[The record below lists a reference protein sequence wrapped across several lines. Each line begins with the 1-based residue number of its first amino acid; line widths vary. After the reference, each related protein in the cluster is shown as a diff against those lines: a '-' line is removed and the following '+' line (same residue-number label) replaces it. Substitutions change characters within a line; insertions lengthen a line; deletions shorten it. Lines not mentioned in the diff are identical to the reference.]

1 MKRGFT
7 LIEMLVSIIIF
18 SFIIALAAYSFR
30 FYADITK
37 KIIMPYPQRAVN
49 FSNLGG
55 TIRSMFYF
63 VSEKSNELGKK
74 SFYIYFYGDASSMSF
89 ITAKPIKISDNI
101 AVCKLYLDN
110 GTLILDESPVYSKYN
125 NYKEPTLTTEDEK
138 KVIIMKNV
146 SDLQLTYFRNQK
158 KIQILKEQMPQ
169 LVEIQLKQ
177 NGKQMTFYF
186 KIKADFVK
194 KINWTELFYAPF

>member
-1 MKRGFT
+1 MRKGFT

-37 KIIMPYPQRAVN
+37 KIIMPYPQQAVN
-49 FSNLGG
+49 FSNLGDAV
-55 TIRSMFYF
+55 RSMFYF
-63 VSEKSNELGKK
+63 VSEDSDELGKK
-74 SFYIYFYGDASSMSF
+74 SFYIYFYGDAESMSF
-89 ITAKPIKISDNI
+89 ITAKPIRISGNI

-110 GTLILDESPVYSKYN
+110 GTLMLDESPVYSKYN
-125 NYKEPTLTTEDEK
+125 NYKKPSLIAEDEK
-138 KVIIMKNV
+138 KIAIMKNV
-146 SDLQLTYFRNQK
+146 SDLQLTYFENQK
-158 KIQILKEQMPQ
+158 KTQALKDKIPQ

-186 KIKADFVK
+186 KIKSDFVK
-194 KINWTELFYAPF
+194 KINWTELLYAPF

>member
-1 MKRGFT
+1 MRKGFT

-37 KIIMPYPQRAVN
+37 KIIMPYPQQAVN
-49 FSNLGG
+49 FSNLGDAV
-55 TIRSMFYF
+55 RSMFYF
-63 VSEKSNELGKK
+63 VSEDSDELGKK
-74 SFYIYFYGDASSMSF
+74 SFYIYFYGDAESMSF
-89 ITAKPIKISDNI
+89 ITAKPIRISGNI

-110 GTLILDESPVYSKYN
+110 GTLMLDESPVYSKYN
-125 NYKEPTLTTEDEK
+125 NYKEPSLIAEDEK
-138 KVIIMKNV
+138 KIALMKNV
-146 SDLQLTYFRNQK
+146 SDLQLTYFENQK
-158 KIQILKEQMPQ
+158 KTQALKEKIPQ

-186 KIKADFVK
+186 KIKSDFVK
-194 KINWTELFYAPF
+194 KINWTELLYAPF